1 MPTAVAG
8 LWLAIDTT
16 TENLALALR
25 MPDGKVHTASEIV
38 WRDQSTRLHP
48 HLEALFAVAKA
59 KPLDL
64 AGIIVTC
71 GPGSF
76 TSIRIGLAAA
86 KALAYAAKSKTVALT
101 TTEALAAPWQ
111 GKAVHVWLE
120 ASSDHVHQQ
129 IFGAN
134 GEALAAAQTLSADA
148 AISKLRAGDVL
159 VGNAV
164 LNRRERLPE
173 GIYVP
178 DDMKFHYPQP
188 QVLLDLGLAR
198 YVQSGETPLQA
209 VYVQPLA
216 YRKVGEK

>member
-1 MPTAVAG
+1 MTKSASG

-25 MPDGKVHTASEIV
+25 LPDGSVHTFSEIV

-48 HLEALFAVAKA
+48 ELANIFAAAKA
-59 KPLDL
+59 QPLDL
-64 AGIIVTC
+64 KGIIATC

-86 KALAYAAKSKTVALT
+86 KALAYAAGCPTVALT

-111 GKAVHVWLE
+111 GRVVHIWLE

-129 IFGAN
+129 TFAADGAPLAPAKTMTTEQAMAQLRP
-134 GEALAAAQTLSADA
+134 GE
-148 AISKLRAGDVL
+148 VL
-159 VGNAV
+159 LGNAV
-164 LNRRERLPE
+164 LTRRERLPE
-173 GIYVP
+173 GIVVP
-178 DDMKFHYPQP
+178 DDMRFHYPQP
-188 QVLLDLGLAR
+188 QVLLELGLTR
-198 YVQSGETPLQA
+198 KSSPLTA

-216 YRKVGEK
+216 YRKVGA